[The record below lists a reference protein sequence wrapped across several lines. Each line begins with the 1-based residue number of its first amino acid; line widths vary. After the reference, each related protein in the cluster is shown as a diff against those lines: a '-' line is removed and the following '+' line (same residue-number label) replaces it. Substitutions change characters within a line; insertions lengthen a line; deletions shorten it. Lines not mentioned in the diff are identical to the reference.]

1 MNGLKQTSQI
11 RSDFEQAHHI
21 IEWYYLH
28 LQCIRINKQTQQ
40 QSPSTTSIMDLQLL
54 CQKICQKISV
64 IKTDTSDDI
73 TKIVHFGILIH
84 VLSCRQQKHNCLF

>member
-28 LQCIRINKQTQQ
+28 LQCIRINKQTQFCKSLGLVDSGFV
-40 QSPSTTSIMDLQLL
+40 SPSDEL
-54 CQKICQKISV
+54 
-64 IKTDTSDDI
+64 
-73 TKIVHFGILIH
+73 
-84 VLSCRQQKHNCLF
+84 VLTPVRSTVRNNLNCLFQLTYLMI